1 MTVVISGTNGIQNVL
16 GSAAAPAESNTTSS
30 NTGLYFP
37 TSTTLGLSTA
47 GTNAVYIDA
56 SQNVGIGTSSPSYK
70 LEVVG
75 GIRVTLSGQAQI
87 WNGATGIYTSY
98 QYNGTTNGDI
108 GTGNQAFSGGA
119 TGDFGIT
126 SRAGNLVLGTGTTE
140 RARIDSSGNLL
151 VGTTSASAK
160 LQVNGNG
167 ATNPLF
173 IASGNTA
180 GDVGVASITLYKYD
194 NNNTTSQIFQKFVIN
209 NGANG
214 SGSITANGASN
225 AAFTAFS
232 DQRLKENIVDLP
244 SQLANIMALRPV
256 EFDYIESVGGGHQ
269 IGFIAQEVQ
278 TVYPDLVGV
287 GENEM
292 LTLTDMNKND
302 ARLIKAIQ
310 EQQALITSLTAR
322 IEALEST

>member
-1 MTVVISGTNGIQNVL
+1 MTVIISGSAGIQNVL
-16 GSAAAPAESNTTSS
+16 GSAASPAESNTTNS
-30 NTGLYFP
+30 NTGMYFP
-37 TSTTLGLSTA
+37 TSTTLGFSTA
-47 GTNAVYIDA
+47 GTNAVTIDA
-56 SQNVGIGTSSPSYK
+56 SQKVLIGNTTSPSSASMRLLVANPSGDGYAQFANNSSGGGAVGSAGGAG
-70 LEVVG
+70 LIFYGYTGVVG
-75 GIRVTLSGQAQI
+75 SET
-87 WNGATGIYTSY
+87 Y
-98 QYNGTTNGDI
+98 
-108 GTGNQAFSGGA
+108 
-119 TGDFGIT
+119 
-126 SRAGNLVLGTGTTE
+126 TE
-140 RARIDSSGNLL
+140 RARIDSSGN
-151 VGTTSASAK
+151 VGIGTNSPSAR
-160 LQVNGNG
+160 LQLQGSG
-167 ATNPLF
+167 ATNPLL
-173 IASGNTA
+173 INNGTTA
-180 GDVGVASITLYKYD
+180 GDVGVASILIYKYD
-194 NNNTTSQIFQKFVIN
+194 NNTTTSQIFQKFVIN

-302 ARLIKAIQ
+302 ARLIKCIQ
-310 EQQALITSLTAR
+310 EQQALITQLTDR
-322 IEALEST
+322 IAALEAR